1 MKRTWLPLVPLFG
14 LGVSW
19 VLASGCATDA
29 APPEDEDSGVTPP
42 TDAARDGTTTTD
54 ARPPGVDSSV
64 RDSAV
69 PDGAKTDASADAR
82 ADATPTDSG
91 IVANPGELVDPTA
104 PKTGDVCPTG
114 VPEFDSISRRCGKC
128 GTQRALCEAGR
139 VVGTYGPCTAEKT
152 GDVCYPNA
160 VEVGVECG
168 LCGSQVRKCDLTC
181 AWSTGVCLGEVANG
195 CVKNETTYVEGV
207 CPTIDETRKQ
217 VCSPTCV
224 RSNPAPC
231 AVQGPDVLVAPQTA
245 AGTAEGT
252 YSLTSLRKMPRLNS
266 GACPAASSAVNSG
279 YHWLRINNPGA
290 ESVNVTVT
298 TDDPASGPKADL
310 YVSGYIGTAVPADA
324 AERQACVDAVR
335 ASPET
340 VTLTIPAGGS
350 GFFLSAGA
358 TAATTGRFRL
368 VVKTNFI
375 GPEPPPP
382 IDHVVTIGPNAND
395 VVTQAVQFVSTQ
407 VGTRPGSSGFGACP
421 TVITTTA
428 TYGYRYIRVVNPTA
442 TAKTVD
448 IIGDEPA
455 DTVLA
460 VYPGP
465 DAPIS
470 TQRTAC
476 LGSTND
482 TCATT
487 ALGDSCVLGVSI
499 PANGSVVAYYG
510 PWSSSSY
517 PSATFRVVTK

>member
-195 CVKNETTYVEGV
+195 CVKNEVTYIEGV
-207 CPTIDETRKQ
+207 CPAIEQARKQ
-217 VCSPTCV
+217 SCSNACV
-224 RSNPAPC
+224 RGVPEACAAQAPDTL
-231 AVQGPDVLVAPQTA
+231 AGPQTA
-245 AGTAEGT
+245 GGMVSGVF
-252 YSLTSLRKMPRLNS
+252 SLSSLRTIPRLNS
-266 GACPAASSAVNSG
+266 GSCPAAASTINVG
-279 YHWLRINNPGA
+279 YHYARITNPGA
-290 ESVNVTVT
+290 ESINVTVSQSAPPVGT
-298 TDDPASGPKADL
+298 KVNTYIAA
-310 YVSGYIGTAVPADA
+310 YVGLSAPPADA
-324 AERQACVDAVR
+324 AARLACSQQVR
-335 ASPET
+335 DTPESI
-340 VTLTIPAGGS
+340 TLNIPAGQS
-350 GFFLSAGA
+350 AYILSMAAAANSSSRFELTVETNFVGA
-358 TAATTGRFRL
+358 EVAPAVDTDVILDPVNGNTVTAPVTFVATQVLERVSTGTCPQTIATT
-368 VVKTNFI
+368 K
-375 GPEPPPP
+375 P
-382 IDHVVTIGPNAND
+382 A
-395 VVTQAVQFVSTQ
+395 
-407 VGTRPGSSGFGACP
+407 
-421 TVITTTA
+421 
-428 TYGYRYIRVVNPTA
+428 YRYIRVTNNSA
-442 TAKTVD
+442 TARLADVSLAT
-448 IIGDEPA
+448 GL
-455 DTVLA
+455 DTVIG

-465 DAPIS
+465 TPPIS
-470 TQRTAC
+470 TDRPAC
-476 LGSTND
+476 VGSINDFCSGVTN
-482 TCATT
+482 AN
-487 ALGDSCVLGVSI
+487 SCLTGVSI
-499 PANGSVVAYYG
+499 PAMGSIIVYASGYSLTSG
-510 PWSSSSY
+510 STTF
-517 PSATFRVVTK
+517 SATTRN